1 MCVCVYSTDAHV
13 LFPAGP
19 MSPLQPDTVRSSD
32 VQDSRATV
40 QWTVT
45 SISYTPETY
54 VVMYGTAE
62 GNLDTTS
69 VEETEDD
76 ITAMDVAFSVHL
88 SGLQP
93 ATVYYYIVRAT
104 NSHGD
109 TDSDVVKTFETR
121 TRRE

>member
-1 MCVCVYSTDAHV
+1 
-13 LFPAGP
+13 
-19 MSPLQPDTVRSSD
+19 MSPLQPDNVRSSD

-69 VEETEDD
+69 VEEREDD
-76 ITAMDVAFSVHL
+76 ITARDVSFSVQL

-109 TDSDVVKTFETR
+109 IDSDGVKTFETR